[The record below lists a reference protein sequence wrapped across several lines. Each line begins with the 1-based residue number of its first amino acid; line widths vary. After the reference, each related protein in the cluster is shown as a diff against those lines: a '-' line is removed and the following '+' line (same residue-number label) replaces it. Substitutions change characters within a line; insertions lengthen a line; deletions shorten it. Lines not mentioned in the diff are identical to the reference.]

1 MKKTYLSPENDRS
14 TGKKN
19 NKIKIKQ
26 MRVLLK
32 PNVFITNA
40 EIRFTEVARS
50 RIIVNRLLGCE
61 TAWCPEHHQI
71 RKCTA
76 WPEISIS
83 LNTKVHHSIHF
94 LYLSLSRSHSKCWNV
109 RGTTWQFA
117 LFIQF
122 KTISYLGT
130 WWKKKSSPNY
140 QFLLW

>member
-40 EIRFTEVARS
+40 EIRFAEVARS

-61 TAWCPEHHQI
+61 TA
-71 RKCTA
+71 
-76 WPEISIS
+76 
-83 LNTKVHHSIHF
+83 
-94 LYLSLSRSHSKCWNV
+94 
-109 RGTTWQFA
+109 
-117 LFIQF
+117 
-122 KTISYLGT
+122 
-130 WWKKKSSPNY
+130 
-140 QFLLW
+140 